1 MEVAVGIGFLLA
13 PGVVLVGLLGIEQA
27 PTETVLVGRITGT
40 AVLGIGVASWLMRND
55 TSQAAQRSLITG
67 ITVYT
72 IAAAV
77 LLIYAGV
84 SANMVGI
91 MLWPGAIF
99 HAALAVW
106 CFACLAG
113 SALHQRAVSRRWASS
128 GPHGQ
133 QSLCGSPTGFSPQ

>member
-1 MEVAVGIGFLLA
+1 MCTKVSLLLLVTGVVEVAVGIGLLLA

-27 PTETVLVGRITGT
+27 PTETVFVGRIAGT
-40 AVLGIGVASWLMRND
+40 AVLGIGLASWLMRNV
-55 TSQAAQRSLITG
+55 TSQASQRSLITA

-72 IAAAV
+72 IVAAV
-77 LLIYAGV
+77 LLVYAGV

-99 HAALAVW
+99 HTALAVW

-113 SALHQRAVSRRWASS
+113 S
-128 GPHGQ
+128 
-133 QSLCGSPTGFSPQ
+133 SPTNQSSA